1 VKKRTDLRTTIDQF
15 IMLGGVALIVAP
27 VTILNDSLVL
37 LAFVLLGIS
46 MIAVGVWNLGS
57 QLLPDRRVFTGLRQ
71 EVERFIDLV
80 RRLNAHAMAE
90 NVALME
96 EARAAMH
103 ESVDRMFGMA
113 GEPDQLVAGRAE
125 GS

>member
-1 VKKRTDLRTTIDQF
+1 MWKT
-15 IMLGGVALIVAP
+15 
-27 VTILNDSLVL
+27 
-37 LAFVLLGIS
+37 
-46 MIAVGVWNLGS
+46 
-57 QLLPDRRVFTGLRQ
+57 RRVFTGLRQ